1 MFPDVSALLT
11 CLLITGTQWR
21 KSWIG
26 HPLSVIRLAAGYTG
40 SPWDASAKSHQGC
53 TTVNT
58 MYSKVEECQQ
68 TWGSCQTATQAGEVI
83 PCCLSHTSMYRG
95 LAAALKVKKQSSR
108 ALNEFFFL
116 QTKVEKDGII
126 LKSLIF
132 VSWKTELGL
141 LMSNCQSIVSLLMP
155 TTLASVKKKQ
165 KNVFCVIQQF
175 SETKKTKTFN
185 FWPFCFWL

>member
-1 MFPDVSALLT
+1 MFPDVSMLLT

-26 HPLSVIRLAAGYTG
+26 HPLSVIRLAAGYTR

-116 QTKVEKDGII
+116 QTKVEKRRNYFEESY
-126 LKSLIF
+126 LCFMKNRTWLID
-132 VSWKTELGL
+132 VKL
-141 LMSNCQSIVSLLMP
+141 SIYC
-155 TTLASVKKKQ
+155 
-165 KNVFCVIQQF
+165 VFIDANNTCIC
-175 SETKKTKTFN
+175 EKKTKKRILCN
-185 FWPFCFWL
+185 SAI